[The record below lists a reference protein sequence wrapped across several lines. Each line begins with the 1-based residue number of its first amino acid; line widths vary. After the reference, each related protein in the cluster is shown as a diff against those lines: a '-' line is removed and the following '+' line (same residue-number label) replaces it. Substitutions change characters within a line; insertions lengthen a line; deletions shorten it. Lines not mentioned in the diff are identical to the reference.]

1 MQALRLGDSS
11 SSVAHFEMCRRMLA
25 ARLSQP
31 RALEDSS
38 LLKLYRVVAECI
50 IYSLATLSPFHTGV
64 QNAAQDWQESFDC
77 LFSKDDHM
85 LSPFLGGLHG
95 VYRTMFRINT
105 LMRQSEESPRSKPC
119 TSSMALGELW
129 EDLNDLEH
137 KVPASYHA
145 VENEDDRKLYTA
157 KQKISVLALRIHLV
171 KVSRP
176 WATASDILVRRYLL
190 KALNVLKQ
198 QNVREDLNPA
208 LRWPLTIL
216 ACAAETKEDF
226 DFLDATMYEI
236 AAVLDPGNKQK
247 LLSASAMLR
256 QFRQRS
262 TNEKLPWG
270 STWHPRNQLDFL
282 LEPQH
287 LDGVVMPCAEH
298 VVGPIPIR

>member
-11 SSVAHFEMCRRMLA
+11 SSVAHFEMCRRLLA
-25 ARLSQP
+25 GRLSQP
-31 RALEDSS
+31 RALGDSS

-50 IYSLATLSPFHTGV
+50 IYNLATLSPFHTGV

-77 LFSKDDHM
+77 LFSRDDHM

-95 VYRTMFRINT
+95 VYSVMFRTNA
-105 LMRQSEESPRSKPC
+105 LMRQTQIVQTASS
-119 TSSMALGELW
+119 TSSKALGELW
-129 EDLNDLEH
+129 EELNDLEH
-137 KVPASYHA
+137 RVPASYHA

-157 KQKISVLALRIHLV
+157 KQKISVFALRIHLV

-176 WATASDILVRRYLL
+176 SATTSDILVRRYLL
-190 KALNVLKQ
+190 KALGVLKQ

-216 ACAAETKEDF
+216 ACAAETSEDF
-226 DFLDATMYEI
+226 EFLIAKMHEI
-236 AAVLDPGNKQK
+236 AAILDPANKQK
-247 LLSASAMLR
+247 LISASAVLR

-262 TNEKLPWG
+262 MNESCPEER
-270 STWHPRNQLDFL
+270 TWHPRNQLDFL

-298 VVGPIPIR
+298 VVAPIPIR